1 VAVEAWME
9 EVAVEAWMEEVAVE
23 AWMEE
28 VVEMVEAVA
37 AVYYYEC

>member
-1 VAVEAWME
+1 VSVEVWVE
-9 EVAVEAWMEEVAVE
+9 EVSVEVWVEEVSVE
-23 AWMEE
+23 VWVEE

>member
-1 VAVEAWME
+1 VSVEVWVE
-9 EVAVEAWMEEVAVE
+9 EVSVEVWV
-23 AWMEE
+23 EE